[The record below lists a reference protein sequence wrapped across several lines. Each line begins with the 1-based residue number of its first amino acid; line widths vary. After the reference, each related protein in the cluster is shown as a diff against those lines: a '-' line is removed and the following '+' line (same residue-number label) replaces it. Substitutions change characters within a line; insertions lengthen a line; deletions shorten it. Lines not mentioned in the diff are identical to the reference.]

1 MSLQRSH
8 SATAKGAT
16 FFHKVWVDRYTISMF
31 AVIAGFPQF
40 HKSCLLAS
48 VSVSSDSSHESGMCF
63 TLVQFVQSLS
73 ETHLGLCAE
82 WLGMSYGYSQEYQN
96 LFSFHIFPPPCPSF
110 PPFPSSPILLHTF
123 PLSLLPSLLLS
134 FLPFS
139 SPLSLRR
146 SRCNS
151 HSHS

>member
-1 MSLQRSH
+1 MHYISPAMSLQRSH

-48 VSVSSDSSHESGMCF
+48 VSVSSDSSHESGMRF

-82 WLGMSYGYSQEYQN
+82 WLGMSCGYSQEYQN
-96 LFSFHIFPPPCPSF
+96 LFSFHISPLPLFPPFSFLSYPPSYPSSF
-110 PPFPSSPILLHTF
+110 PPTISP
-123 PLSLLPSLLLS
+123 SLLPLLFLS
-134 FLPFS
+134 SFPQEEQVQ
-139 SPLSLRR
+139 
-146 SRCNS
+146 
-151 HSHS
+151 